1 MLTLPTNLSL
11 PPPTSQRSMTRVFVC
26 QSIKKQE
33 TTHTVGM
40 FWTEVLT

>member
-1 MLTLPTNLSL
+1 MLTLSINWPL

-26 QSIKKQE
+26 QGIKKQE

-40 FWTEVLT
+40 FWTEGLT